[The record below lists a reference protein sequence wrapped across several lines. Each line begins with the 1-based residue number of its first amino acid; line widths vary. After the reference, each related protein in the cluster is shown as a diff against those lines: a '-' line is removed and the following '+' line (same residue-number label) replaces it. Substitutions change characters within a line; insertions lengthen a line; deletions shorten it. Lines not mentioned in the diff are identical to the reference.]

1 MTTATT
7 STKADKGLS
16 RRTLLKTGAAAVGAI
31 AGSGA
36 LTGFPTLWAQTNITL
51 RQFGTGVSNI
61 KAIAEKCKADLGIT

>member
-7 STKADKGLS
+7 STTAAKGLS
-16 RRTLLKTGAAAVGAI
+16 RRTQLKTGAAAVGAI

-36 LTGFPTLWAQTNITL
+36 LTGIPTIWAKTNITL

-61 KAIAEKCKADLGIT
+61 KAIAEKCKADL